1 MGKYFDYADPHKQG
15 HPETHNMSPERLER
29 LKEVLSIPSH
39 YHEETLATKYI
50 VEFCEKHGFEHIV
63 DNLGSVL
70 ITKGVPPTAD
80 GFYPLISAHI
90 DTVHPLVKK
99 NIREDRNILTAWD
112 NDGNQLG
119 IGGDDL
125 AGLHI
130 AIELLLIMPVLKVG
144 LFVSEEIGCVGSRN
158 AVRQNREWFNDVG
171 YLISWDGPE
180 DHMLTMVCSGEILF
194 DENGEFIQ
202 KSLPLFQESM
212 GEKMKFYSHPFT
224 DACILKRAFTFSCI
238 NVSAGYFAYHSSRE
252 YVVIS
257 EVEKAII
264 LGEKL
269 INTLGYQRYDFIQP
283 EKYNYGG
290 ARPNNIQQLWG

>member
-1 MGKYFDYADPHKQG
+1 MGNYFDYADPHKQG

-29 LKEVLSIPSH
+29 LKEVLSIPSR

-50 VEFCEKHGFEHIV
+50 VEFCKKHGFEHIV

-90 DTVHPLVKK
+90 DTVHQAVKK

-112 NDGNQLG
+112 DEGNQVG

-125 AGLHI
+125 CGTFLCLH
-130 AIELLLIMPVLKVG
+130 LLLTMPVLKVG

-158 AVRQNREWFNDVG
+158 AVRTNREWFDDCAYCLG
-171 YLISWDGPE
+171 GDGPE
-180 DHMLTMVCSGEILF
+180 DHMITQICSGEVLF
-194 DENGEFIQ
+194 DAEGEFMN
-202 KSLPLFQESM
+202 KSLPLLQESM
-212 GEKMKFYSHPFT
+212 GEKMKYYSHPFT
-224 DACILKRAFTFSCI
+224 DMCILKRAFTFSCI
-238 NVSAGYFAYHSSRE
+238 NISVGYFAYHSYRE

-257 EVEKAII
+257 EVEKAVI
-264 LGEKL
+264 LFEKL
-269 INTLGYQRYDFIQP
+269 INVLGYQRYDFIQP
-283 EKYNYGG
+283 EKYNYGAG
-290 ARPNNIQQLWG
+290 RNNVNYLWS